1 MREDY
6 RFIPFFEAYKDDFF
20 ESMEDDK
27 MYLKNSNLEYK
38 NTQQKLHNILDNN
51 INIQKIFDE
60 ADIENGLSKEECK
73 MLSKIIILNYKL
85 QETEENEIYFKGGM
99 DAYFYFRKLG
109 ILK

>member
-1 MREDY
+1 MKEDD

-20 ESMEDDK
+20 ESMEDVR

-73 MLSKIIILNYKL
+73 MLSKIINCKKL
-85 QETEENEIYFKGGM
+85 KKMKY
-99 DAYFYFRKLG
+99 
-109 ILK
+109 ILKVEWTHIFTLES

>member
-1 MREDY
+1 
-6 RFIPFFEAYKDDFF
+6 
-20 ESMEDDK
+20 MEDMR

-60 ADIENGLSKEECK
+60 ADIENGISKEECT

-85 QETEENEIYFKGGM
+85 QEIEENEIYFKGGM

>member
-1 MREDY
+1 MKEDD

-20 ESMEDDK
+20 ESMEDVR

-60 ADIENGLSKEECK
+60 ADIVNGLSKEECN
-73 MLSKIIILNYKL
+73 MLSKIIILN
-85 QETEENEIYFKGGM
+85 
-99 DAYFYFRKLG
+99 
-109 ILK
+109 